1 MIGRL
6 NLKSLYCIYR
16 ERTYL
21 QLLIILNTPPTHD

>member
-16 ERTYL
+16 ERTCFE
-21 QLLIILNTPPTHD
+21 LLIMLDTPPTHD